1 MPILFQLQVLLIE
14 AGPEEPEIT
23 SVPALAPVLG
33 RSSIDW
39 NYRTQPEE
47 MTCRAQR
54 GQTCAWLRYVE
65 EEGDSVRAAGTDL
78 TRYRVTGK
86 GHLKE

>member
-1 MPILFQLQVLLIE
+1 MLLIE
-14 AGPEEPEIT
+14 AGPEEPDVT
-23 SVPALAPVLG
+23 SVPAFAPVLG

-65 EEGDSVRAAGTDL
+65 EFEERGE
-78 TRYRVTGK
+78 
-86 GHLKE
+86 KESTHIFKSIKISDI